1 MLPWTSEDLT
11 LDEERF
17 SGRVR
22 MFPLPDLVMFPHVMQ
37 KLHIFEERYQEML
50 HDALDSDGLI
60 AMCVLA
66 PGWEPDYAGR
76 PAVLPYACLGR
87 VVAHEK
93 AAEGRYNIL
102 HLGLKRVRIV
112 QELDAVRSFRQAE
125 VELIQDARYRDADDE
140 RPSVQ
145 TALTELFQKNL
156 PGGGATG
163 SVRELLAGDIPLGVL
178 TDLISFS
185 MPLPF
190 EVKSQLLSEAVV
202 DRRAEILIDELRE
215 FNAAMLDEGSGD
227 APPFSIN

>member
-11 LDEERF
+11 LDEDRF

-102 HLGLKRVRIV
+102 QLGLRRVRIHR
-112 QELDAVRSFRQAE
+112 ELDAVRSFRQAE
-125 VELIQDARYRDADDE
+125 VELIEDVRYRDADEE

-145 TALTELFQKNL
+145 TALTQLFQKNL
-156 PGGGATG
+156 PGGGNAE
-163 SVRELLAGDIPLGVL
+163 SVRELLASDIPLGVL

-185 MPLPF
+185 MPLSF
-190 EVKSQLLSEAVV
+190 DVKAQLLAEAIV
-202 DRRAEILIDELRE
+202 DRRAEILIDELRS
-215 FNAAMLDEGSGD
+215 FNAAAIDDGSSD
-227 APPFSIN
+227 SSPFSVN